1 MPRLPIDGR
10 LAEARSGLARGE
22 FYRLLS
28 TVLGLDEEDPPPMNL
43 ADSLQRA
50 EQARDI
56 LYKYRHFSLERLY
69 DYLSVLDE
77 ITDLRRFI
85 EEMPRLLPE
94 GAVHAARTEPM
105 AAAFYRLISAVL
117 GEPYR
122 PPATLQE
129 MLARLERAMAVV
141 RPYINESDE
150 RFDDWNTILRE
161 EFYIRRLFD
170 EL

>member
-1 MPRLPIDGR
+1 
-10 LAEARSGLARGE
+10 
-22 FYRLLS
+22 
-28 TVLGLDEEDPPPMNL
+28 
-43 ADSLQRA
+43 
-50 EQARDI
+50 
-56 LYKYRHFSLERLY
+56 
-69 DYLSVLDE
+69 
-77 ITDLRRFI
+77 
-85 EEMPRLLPE
+85 
-94 GAVHAARTEPM
+94 M

-129 MLARLERAMAVV
+129 MLERLERAMTVV

-161 EFYIRRLFD
+161 EFYIRRLID